1 MATIKIIKH
10 HTHVRLGC
18 GKREREENML
28 LCGAPKKKGKQ
39 QLTNIQT
46 DCVEATTTLDEN
58 ISVALLH
65 ENENCAR
72 DSAL

>member
-1 MATIKIIKH
+1 MYDLAA
-10 HTHVRLGC
+10 G
-18 GKREREENML
+18 RERERKI
-28 LCGAPKKKGKQ
+28 CCYAVPRKKKGKQ